1 MDPLT
6 HVVAGYTIVKSGLNR
21 DTGRWGTIAGVTASL
36 FPDTDSLL
44 GLFLGTE
51 FTIKYHRYLTN
62 SLFLAVPFSLLF
74 AWLFVKISRIRKF
87 RSFFIIWLV
96 EILAHTFLDLVT
108 SYGTMVLSPFS
119 NARITLD
126 WVFIIDPFLFSIF
139 FFPIVA
145 LWIFKR
151 KARAIAR
158 CSLAL
163 ATLYVSLC
171 AANHFWALSLAK
183 THAREKGLVVE
194 SLASLPQPLS
204 PFYWGNYI
212 ATKERIYVGLVDLIG
227 ARHQNAGPDASFFRR
242 FLARYQPIQYIR
254 YRPWERYE
262 ASPWVKKALVL
273 EGVQTF
279 LWFARF
285 PVARYSG
292 VVDGHHRVTLY
303 DLRFGVIGDRRPF
316 RYTVDFDQDGNTLR
330 KGFTKRRWLLSG
342 D

>member
-6 HVVAGYTIVKSGLNR
+6 HAVAGYAIVKSGLNR

-36 FPDTDSLL
+36 FPDADSLL

-62 SLFLAVPFSLLF
+62 SLFLAVPFSLLS
-74 AWLFVKISRIRKF
+74 AWLFVKLSKIRKF

-96 EILAHTFLDLVT
+96 EILAHTFLDLAT
-108 SYGTMVLSPFS
+108 SYGTMVFSPFS
-119 NARITLD
+119 NDRITLD

-139 FFPIVA
+139 FLPVVA
-145 LWIFKR
+145 LWIFQK
-151 KARAIAR
+151 KARTIAR

-163 ATLYVSLC
+163 AALYICLC
-171 AANHFWALSLAK
+171 AANHFWALSLAR
-183 THAREKGLVVE
+183 THAIEKGLVVE
-194 SLASLPQPLS
+194 RLASLPQPFS

-212 ATKERIYVGLVDLIG
+212 ATEEKIYVGLVNLIG
-227 ARHQNAGPDASFFRR
+227 THRRNANPDASPFRN
-242 FLARYQPIQYIR
+242 FLARYQPIQYLR

-262 ASPWVKKALVL
+262 ASPWVKKALEL

-285 PVARYSG
+285 PVARYNG
-292 VVDGHHRVTLY
+292 VVDARHRVTLY
-303 DLRFGVIGDRRPF
+303 DLRFGALGGRRPF
-316 RYTVDFDQDGNTLR
+316 QYRVDFDQAGSIVQE
-330 KGFTKRRWLLSG
+330 GFIKRR
-342 D
+342 